1 MNRGIDHVL
10 INGQGSVY
18 YLHKMMQ
25 TNNNINFSGGFRGV
39 SVVSIETP
47 FAALARAIEGQSSIA
62 HAI

>member
-47 FAALARAIEGQSSIA
+47 VFAALARAIEGQSIA